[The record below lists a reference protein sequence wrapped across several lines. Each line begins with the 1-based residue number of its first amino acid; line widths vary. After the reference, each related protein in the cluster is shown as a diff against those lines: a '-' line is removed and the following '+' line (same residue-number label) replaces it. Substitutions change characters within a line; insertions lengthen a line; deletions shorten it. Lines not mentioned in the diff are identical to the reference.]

1 MTRLIGPPESA
12 AIHEKELRE
21 RPGELGFALRDKLM
35 AGSLASAVDYIA
47 AQRRRGQIAVAIDA
61 LIQRYDA
68 LVTYGPLHVAPR
80 LGVEPEMTDFTTQTL
95 LTPFNLSDHPALM
108 QCIGF
113 TPAGLPLS
121 WQIVGRRHGESDIL
135 ALAAAY
141 EDRTPW
147 RAQRAMTEAAR

>member
-21 RPGELGFALRDKLM
+21 RPDELGFALRDKLM

-47 AQRRRGQIAVAIDA
+47 AQRRRAQIAEAIDG
-61 LIQRYDA
+61 LIGRYDA

-80 LGVEPEMTDFTTQTL
+80 LGVEPEMTAFTTQTM

-113 TPAGLPLS
+113 TAAGLPLC
-121 WQIVGRRHGESDIL
+121 WQIVGRRGGETTIL
-135 ALAAAY
+135 DLAASY
-141 EDRTPW
+141 EERTAW
-147 RAQRAMTEAAR
+147 RTRRAMMEMAS

>member
-1 MTRLIGPPESA
+1 
-12 AIHEKELRE
+12 
-21 RPGELGFALRDKLM
+21 
-35 AGSLASAVDYIA
+35 
-47 AQRRRGQIAVAIDA
+47 
-61 LIQRYDA
+61 
-68 LVTYGPLHVAPR
+68 
-80 LGVEPEMTDFTTQTL
+80 MTDFTTQTL

-113 TPAGLPLS
+113 TPAGLPLC

-147 RAQRAMTEAAR
+147 RTQRAMTETAR